1 MPSDARLNTGL
12 AGHHKTK
19 KLLRR
24 LGPAGPW
31 ALVCLF
37 LWTAANRSDGDLSG
51 MSNEDIELAAD
62 WQGEPDALVPVLAE
76 VGFLD
81 GSAGERKI
89 HDWAEHNPWAAGAE
103 DRAESS
109 RWAALCK
116 RYGRDGAA
124 ERMPDYAVRMRPACK
139 PDAPLPSPIPSP
151 SPKAEPKQERCPEPQ
166 ADSEPPAIFLPL
178 NTGPEFA
185 ITPAKVAE
193 FAELYPAVLIM
204 AELRKMRG
212 WLLNNPTKRKTK
224 GGILRYVNTWLAKE
238 QDKSTTT
245 GTHHATN
252 HRPSAIERVEAN
264 VQRARAARGE
274 TIDGEAVRI
283 LRGDVVEPDDSHLRT
298 PLGLVLRG

>member
-1 MPSDARLNTGL
+1 VPSDARLNTGL